1 MKKLYE
7 NSSDGWSEAIQTAVQ
22 DACDDISQLQYEIN
36 SCVRGS
42 FTNCDSAEELADYIR
57 SLANNLLSAADD
69 VEGCPTSDDDD
80 DDLFE
85 SRKAKKA
92 KMKESEST
100 GKHVT
105 FDFTGAPGY
114 MGDGIVTV
122 EQDSNVMVT
131 WPNGYQQK
139 LIVELDHPYL
149 GTEVQSKRAKPS
161 HFYED
166 EDYEDEDYD
175 DYAAAEDANEVLC
188 EIIDRLSDIDVEPD
202 MVVSKDEFESAV
214 KIAQN
219 TLAEYGQDPNY
230 GSELLT
236 TELNIEIEDEDDEFY
251 ESAKTNHSIKECRKP
266 ASRKQ
271 FAAAYGK
278 KLHESKAKPKARK
291 PYKMREAENP
301 YEWDVKT
308 EKKALRKQFPAMS
321 DNEMTIKA
329 AAKIAKKN
337 NVTRKTV
344 LATLKPANNI
354 KGEKTW
360 DKEGNVFTK

>member
-22 DACDDISQLQYEIN
+22 DACDDINRLQYEIN

-57 SLANNLLSAADD
+57 SLADNLLSAADD

-80 DDLFE
+80 D
-85 SRKAKKA
+85 
-92 KMKESEST
+92 
-100 GKHVT
+100 
-105 FDFTGAPGY
+105 
-114 MGDGIVTV
+114 
-122 EQDSNVMVT
+122 
-131 WPNGYQQK
+131 
-139 LIVELDHPYL
+139 
-149 GTEVQSKRAKPS
+149 
-161 HFYED
+161 
-166 EDYEDEDYD
+166 
-175 DYAAAEDANEVLC
+175 
-188 EIIDRLSDIDVEPD
+188 
-202 MVVSKDEFESAV
+202 
-214 KIAQN
+214 
-219 TLAEYGQDPNY
+219 
-230 GSELLT
+230 
-236 TELNIEIEDEDDEFY
+236 EFY
-251 ESAKTNHSIKECRKP
+251 ESAKTNHSIKECRKL

-291 PYKMREAENP
+291 PYKMREEENP

-308 EKKALRKQFPAMS
+308 EKKALRKQFPEMS

>member
-69 VEGCPTSDDDD
+69 VEGCPTSDGDD

-85 SRKAKKA
+85 SKKAKKA
-92 KMKESEST
+92 K
-100 GKHVT
+100 
-105 FDFTGAPGY
+105 
-114 MGDGIVTV
+114 
-122 EQDSNVMVT
+122 
-131 WPNGYQQK
+131 
-139 LIVELDHPYL
+139 
-149 GTEVQSKRAKPS
+149 PS
-161 HFYED
+161 HF
-166 EDYEDEDYD
+166 YEDEDYD
-175 DYAAAEDANEVLC
+175 DYAAAEDTNEFLC
-188 EIIDRLSDIDVEPD
+188 EVIDRLSNIGIEPD

-291 PYKMREAENP
+291 PYKMREDENP

-308 EKKALRKQFPAMS
+308 EKKALCKQFPAMS

>member
-69 VEGCPTSDDDD
+69 VEGCPTSDGDD

-85 SRKAKKA
+85 SKKA
-92 KMKESEST
+92 
-100 GKHVT
+100 
-105 FDFTGAPGY
+105 
-114 MGDGIVTV
+114 
-122 EQDSNVMVT
+122 
-131 WPNGYQQK
+131 
-139 LIVELDHPYL
+139 
-149 GTEVQSKRAKPS
+149 KRAKPS

-166 EDYEDEDYD
+166 EDYD
-175 DYAAAEDANEVLC
+175 DYAAAEDTNEFLC
-188 EIIDRLSDIDVEPD
+188 EVIDRLSNIGIEPD

-291 PYKMREAENP
+291 PYKMREDENP

-308 EKKALRKQFPAMS
+308 EKKALCKQFPAMS